1 MAEEQKKDIIKFLQ
15 SMAVQAFWH
24 LVNRWYLLLFAVLLG
39 AGYGYYKIRNVKPM
53 YTASYTFV
61 LSTDQAGRGNALA
74 GLASQLGFDGLTSS
88 PDNIFSGDNIIELFK
103 SRKLIGSAL
112 LSEVD
117 TATHETL
124 LNYILRKQFANM
136 YKKLGPLNNK
146 PATYDKMRTS
156 LYRMAI
162 SRVGSSFVV
171 FKKDKKLIFYVI
183 SATNTDPDVAYY
195 VAKNVLNETS
205 RYFIDTRTKVS
216 ASGVQ
221 LLQHEADSLGD
232 VLNRTFSST
241 AVMNDHTYNLNPS
254 LTVQRS
260 GSIFNQAKA
269 NAFAGAYTEVMRNL
283 EVAKI
288 TLQKETPLYRIID
301 EPELP
306 LSPTATNKRKYIIYA
321 SAIVAVLM
329 GIILISIRFYKDI
342 VLYFK

>member
-1 MAEEQKKDIIKFLQ
+1 MAEVRKQDAVKFLQ
-15 SMAVQAFWH
+15 AIAVDAS
-24 LVNRWYLLLFAVLLG
+24 LYLLKMWYVLLLAAILG
-39 AGYGYYKIRNVKPM
+39 GGYGYYTMQKIKPT

-61 LSTDQAGRGNALA
+61 LSTDQTGRSNGLA

-117 TATHETL
+117 TSTHETL
-124 LNYILRKQFANM
+124 LNYILQRRFVRA
-136 YKKLGPLNNK
+136 YKRFGAFNNT
-146 PATYDKMRTS
+146 PATYDTARTRI
-156 LYRMAI
+156 YRAVI
-162 SRVGSSFVV
+162 SMVGGTFLV

-183 SATNTDPDVAYY
+183 SATNTDPGIAYN
-195 VAKNVLNETS
+195 VAKTMLTETS
-205 RYFIDTRTKVS
+205 KYFIDTRTKVS
-216 ASGVQ
+216 ANSVQ
-221 LLQHEADSLGD
+221 LLKHEADSLGNI
-232 VLNRTFSST
+232 LSHTFSST
-241 AVMNDHTYNLNPS
+241 AAMNDRTYNLNPS

-288 TLQKETPLYRIID
+288 NLQKETPLYRIID

-306 LSPTATNKRKYIIYA
+306 LYAVAPNKFRKMIYT
-321 SAIVAVLM
+321 SAIAVF
-329 GIILISIRFYKDI
+329 LISIVLISLRFYKDI
-342 VLYFK
+342 LLYLK